1 MSRRRIFWMAYMAG
15 FVVAGIIA
23 VFSLTMLHKL
33 VPQSVDW
40 GALQLTDLQGK
51 AVSLD
56 DYEGKVLL
64 VNVWATWCKPCIQE
78 MPAMDK
84 LQQQYPDKL
93 AILTVSDE
101 AVEKLRKFRSRYN
114 YSFDF
119 IKANTPLAEQSLTV
133 YPITYLLSPD
143 GDVEAVFLG
152 ALDWTNPKIQ
162 EKLLQLD

>member
-1 MSRRRIFWMAYMAG
+1 MAYVAG

-33 VPQSVDW
+33 VPQRVNW
-40 GALQLTDLQGK
+40 KALQLTDLQGR

-56 DYEGKVLL
+56 AYEDKVLL
-64 VNVWATWCKPCIQE
+64 VNVWATWCKPCLQE
-78 MPAMDK
+78 MPSMDK

-101 AVEKLRKFRSRYN
+101 AVEKLREFRSRYN

-119 IKANTPLAEQSLTV
+119 LKANRPLANQSLTV
-133 YPITYLLSPD
+133 YPITYLLSSN

-152 ALDWTNPKIQ
+152 ALDWSSPKIQ